1 MEELHWVR
9 KNQGGF
15 HADPENHFVGDACRK
30 HLFAFVGIAA
40 AANIRGFMCSGY
52 EPFWSLRISGGYAKY
67 HRAGFSPVTRPI
79 TSTTNAAGT
88 WTFTTTHPLTAV
100 LTPLTTPIC
109 AEDPSG
115 GAVHYTHNVTVTI
128 GSETLRGCCR

>member
-1 MEELHWVR
+1 MQIRRTILS
-9 KNQGGF
+9 
-15 HADPENHFVGDACRK
+15 ATLAAST
-30 HLFAFVGIAA
+30 LFAFVGIAA
-40 AANIRGFMCSGY
+40 AADIRGFMCSGY

-67 HRAGFSPVTRPI
+67 HRAGSSPVTRPI